1 MVDIKGQVKAWW
13 DKAGIDPRDYL
24 GKDSSGD
31 QASVRAGFF
40 RKAKQHIG
48 QIPGAKQV
56 VAMYFCMLDPA
67 TPAWVKGIAAAA
79 LAYFILPLDAVP
91 DFLPLVGLG
100 DDAGVLAAAYATI
113 SSHVTDDHHEKAR
126 AWLADEV
133 PGVRVEATVRA

>member
-1 MVDIKGQVKAWW
+1 MDFKTQVKAWW
-13 DKAGIDPRDYL
+13 EKAGIDPGQYVGRDTAR
-24 GKDSSGD
+24 D
-31 QASVRAGFF
+31 QAAVRAGFV
-40 RKAKQHIG
+40 RKAKKHIG

-67 TPAWVKGIAAAA
+67 TPAWVKAIAGAA
-79 LAYFILPLDAVP
+79 LAYFILPLDAIP

-100 DDAGVLAAAYATI
+100 DDAGVLAAAFTSI

-126 AWLADEV
+126 AWLADEA